1 MPDISATFTNKY
13 GESRKWVILDLGRDK
28 NAPPVIFNDYLDAD
42 QSTPALTVYS
52 DGWHGTVQVSAFGW
66 FTYER
71 QRVRRKQR
79 FDGVTGAR
87 SLRAFR
93 HRCP

>member
-42 QSTPALTVYS
+42 QSTPALTMYS
-52 DGWHGTVQVSAFGW
+52 DGWHGTVQYQRSDGSPTNVDVS
-66 FTYER
+66 
-71 QRVRRKQR
+71 
-79 FDGVTGAR
+79 DGNNV
-87 SLRAFR
+87 SME
-93 HRCP
+93 